1 MGSWIRVSDEERA
14 GRRYIRSPIGLALS
28 DTGHLACFI
37 FYSFCKKQIIFYI
50 IILVSQS
57 CPTLCNPMDCSP
69 PGSSVLGDSLGKKTG
84 VGCHFLF
91 QEIFLTQGFNLC
103 LSRLLHWQGS
113 WPLAPPEKPR
123 PEATYLPLKGHEFF
137 RSSLSSPIT
146 TVLHQVILVGKTPL

>member
-69 PGSSVLGDSLGKKTG
+69 PGSSVLGESPGKKTG
-84 VGCHFLF
+84 VDYHARLQG
-91 QEIFLTQGFNLC
+91 IFPTQVSNPRLPYYRQILYC
-103 LSRLLHWQGS
+103 LSHQGS
-113 WPLAPPEKPR
+113 
-123 PEATYLPLKGHEFF
+123 
-137 RSSLSSPIT
+137 PIK
-146 TVLHQVILVGKTPL
+146 IICRGKKKKNRTLGTAICL